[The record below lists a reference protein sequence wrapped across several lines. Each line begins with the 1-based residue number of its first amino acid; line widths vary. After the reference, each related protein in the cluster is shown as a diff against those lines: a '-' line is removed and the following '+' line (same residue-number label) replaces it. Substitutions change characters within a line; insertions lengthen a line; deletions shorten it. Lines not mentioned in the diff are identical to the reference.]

1 MKALKKREWVHDAH
15 AQPEREKVKILNLM
29 WVFVCF
35 SVPFTIFWGLSN
47 SIVFCMCFHPQTVG
61 VWGDDPILTIYILVG
76 VETQ

>member
-35 SVPFTIFWGLSN
+35 SVPFRSFGDYPIRWF
-47 SIVFCMCFHPQTVG
+47 FCMCFHPQTVG